1 MVLKLSGLAV
11 AAFLGAAIHSAASA
25 EDAAL
30 HVTKQ
35 TPWRV
40 EGFVQIPNDEVHTIA
55 ARANSKALCDDG
67 GGNLIFITLIVEHE
81 ETGQRKILQSEVLGH
96 AIMQDFQVTGP
107 GRFQVIATSENHGC
121 GLSSSLNL
129 FLDQAADQPSAAASS
144 DGTDGRLP
152 GEQVV
157 RPITQ

>member
-1 MVLKLSGLAV
+1 MIKLSGLAV
-11 AAFLGAAIHSAASA
+11 AAFLGAAIHSAAFA
-25 EDAAL
+25 EDATL
-30 HVTKQ
+30 HVTRQ

-40 EGFVQIPNDEVHTIA
+40 EGFVQITDDEEYTIA
-55 ARANSKALCDDG
+55 ARAKSEALCDDG
-67 GGNLIFITLIVEHE
+67 GGNLIFITLIVEQE

-96 AIMQDFQVTGP
+96 AIGQDFQVTGP
-107 GRFQVIATSENHGC
+107 GRFQVIATSEIHGC

-129 FLDQAADQPSAAASS
+129 FLDRTAGQPSTEASS

-152 GEQVV
+152 GKQVV